1 MVANTDTVVDPGAVM
16 VESFHTLVA
25 DSTVTRS
32 RSANTLA
39 VRAERST
46 IEHSD

>member
-1 MVANTDTVVDPGAVM
+1 MVIDSNAIVDPWAVM